1 MKKRN
6 IKNSTD
12 RSMSLNLALLLVFL
26 ALMIFGIFLVRDK
39 LLYNADEMGTHLTES
54 YSREEENRISIYQMF
69 LNLGAM
75 YADASVEE
83 DGSLERLQDYL
94 ARYADFLEEVLGARI
109 IDPYAVIDGKIVA
122 ATPWEGNEGYD
133 YAAQAWYQSALEA
146 EGRIVFTDVYTD
158 AITGEKLVTLSRK
171 LEGEGNVMAFDI
183 LMDKFHIHKNR
194 TAMPKSSE
202 YYLFDGKGDL
212 IYVSG
217 DARAEDAGVK
227 DYADKLLKGVKAGAF
242 ESYTASVTDLEGN
255 KAGVYY
261 DEMENGW
268 FSVITIP
275 MEQILYGDMNTTMYI
290 LTGIFALLLVAVT
303 AAMIRDYLGKRK
315 VKHISDTL
323 KILGDTYYAIY
334 RINFET
340 ETYETIKS
348 SSDVIDKLGKKG
360 AYSHLLDTVG
370 QVVESGTYEEFKK
383 SFSMGNIRRLVKQ
396 RIYEFGGDY
405 QRIFQDTRK
414 WVSIRIVYNK
424 GLGLNE
430 VIMCFREIDMEK
442 KKEITQHEL
451 LENALE
457 NARKADQKK
466 TMFFSNMS
474 HDMRTPLN
482 AVTGLARLALEN
494 EQDPGKVHDYLEKI
508 EASGKQLL
516 ALVNDVL
523 EMSRIEQG
531 AGTSLEARPVNL
543 EECLEEAAGFFREQ
557 AKQEGK
563 RFETKIRIQNAVVKG
578 DPNRLKQILNN
589 LLSNAFKY
597 SEKGA
602 KIVLEAEELEQKDN
616 RGKYQIVVRDTGIG
630 MSQSF
635 LEKIFEPF
643 ARETMFAP
651 VKASG
656 TGLGMPIVKGLV
668 QQMSGEIFVRSELG
682 KGSEFTVL
690 LPFQILQSEAR
701 KETREEEKLP
711 AYSLL
716 GKKILIAEDNELNME
731 IATEF
736 LTMLGAELVQAW
748 NGREALER
756 FAASPIASIDAIL
769 MDMQMPEMDG
779 CEASRK
785 IRKLPRPDASS
796 VPIIAV
802 TANAFAE
809 DIARTREAGM
819 NAHISKPIDFKRLTE
834 VLAKLSGKN
843 QEEENKG
850 EITT

>member
-1 MKKRN
+1 
-6 IKNSTD
+6 
-12 RSMSLNLALLLVFL
+12 
-26 ALMIFGIFLVRDK
+26 
-39 LLYNADEMGTHLTES
+39 
-54 YSREEENRISIYQMF
+54 
-69 LNLGAM
+69 
-75 YADASVEE
+75 
-83 DGSLERLQDYL
+83 
-94 ARYADFLEEVLGARI
+94 
-109 IDPYAVIDGKIVA
+109 
-122 ATPWEGNEGYD
+122 
-133 YAAQAWYQSALEA
+133 
-146 EGRIVFTDVYTD
+146 
-158 AITGEKLVTLSRK
+158 
-171 LEGEGNVMAFDI
+171 
-183 LMDKFHIHKNR
+183 
-194 TAMPKSSE
+194 
-202 YYLFDGKGDL
+202 
-212 IYVSG
+212 
-217 DARAEDAGVK
+217 
-227 DYADKLLKGVKAGAF
+227 
-242 ESYTASVTDLEGN
+242 
-255 KAGVYY
+255 
-261 DEMENGW
+261 
-268 FSVITIP
+268 
-275 MEQILYGDMNTTMYI
+275 
-290 LTGIFALLLVAVT
+290 
-303 AAMIRDYLGKRK
+303 
-315 VKHISDTL
+315 
-323 KILGDTYYAIY
+323 
-334 RINFET
+334 
-340 ETYETIKS
+340 
-348 SSDVIDKLGKKG
+348 
-360 AYSHLLDTVG
+360 
-370 QVVESGTYEEFKK
+370 
-383 SFSMGNIRRLVKQ
+383 
-396 RIYEFGGDY
+396 
-405 QRIFQDTRK
+405 
-414 WVSIRIVYNK
+414 
-424 GLGLNE
+424 
-430 VIMCFREIDMEK
+430 
-442 KKEITQHEL
+442 
-451 LENALE
+451 
-457 NARKADQKK
+457 
-466 TMFFSNMS
+466 MS

-563 RFETKIRIQNAVVKG
+563 CFETKIRIQNAVVKG

-756 FAASPIASIDAIL
+756 FAASP
-769 MDMQMPEMDG
+769 
-779 CEASRK
+779 
-785 IRKLPRPDASS
+785 S
-796 VPIIAV
+796 VPL
-802 TANAFAE
+802 
-809 DIARTREAGM
+809 TR
-819 NAHISKPIDFKRLTE
+819 F
-834 VLAKLSGKN
+834 
-843 QEEENKG
+843 
-850 EITT
+850 